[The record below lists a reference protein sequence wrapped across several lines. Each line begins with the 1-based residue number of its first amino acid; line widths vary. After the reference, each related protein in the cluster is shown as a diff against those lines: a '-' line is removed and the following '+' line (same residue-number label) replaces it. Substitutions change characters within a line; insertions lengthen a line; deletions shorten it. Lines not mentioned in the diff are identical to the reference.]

1 MVEVLPAL
9 PAQCHLDGVHLV
21 GHLGPNGSDDIS
33 LLPVD
38 VSCGL
43 SSPGT
48 AVLSGEPQAGRH
60 SPE

>member
-21 GHLGPNGSDDIS
+21 GHLSPDGSDDIS
-33 LLPVD
+33 LLPGVD

-43 SSPGT
+43 SHPVHQ
-48 AVLSGEPQAGRH
+48 VLPF
-60 SPE
+60 